1 MCVCVCV
8 CVLSYSVVSEL
19 LFVAPWTAAHQDS
32 FFMRFSRQGY
42 WSEFLFPTPG
52 DLPDSRIEL
61 TSLASPALAGG
72 FFTTEP
78 LIKVKHL
85 LNITHINP
93 CV

>member
-1 MCVCVCV
+1 MSTYCACKYAQSLPTPCDPMDYSLPASSIHEISQARILEW
-8 CVLSYSVVSEL
+8 LS
-19 LFVAPWTAAHQDS
+19 
-32 FFMRFSRQGY
+32 
-42 WSEFLFPTPG
+42 FPTPG

>member
-1 MCVCVCV
+1 MHASM
-8 CVLSYSVVSEL
+8 LSHFRL
-19 LFVAPWTAAHQDS
+19 LVTRWTIACQPLLS
-32 FFMRFSRQGY
+32 MKFPRQEY
-42 WSEFLFPTPG
+42 WSGLSFPTPG